1 MTGSRDEDAVRQFVE
16 HVAMVLADYGFPRM
30 SGRVV
35 MALMTAEEDAL
46 TAGELGE
53 RLGVSPAAISG
64 AVRQLTTLSMVV
76 REPVPGSRADRYRL
90 PLDHPWYG
98 ATTAKNSL
106 LKQLSELAAEGVDAA
121 GGPET
126 GPGLRVA
133 EMADFFE
140 FAQGEMDKIVGRWV
154 AVKEERLAERLRPA
168 DS

>member
-1 MTGSRDEDAVRQFVE
+1 MPDPRDEDAVRQFVE
-16 HVAMVLADYGFPRM
+16 HAAMVLADYGFPRM

-35 MALMTAEEDAL
+35 MALMAAEEDAL

-53 RLGVSPAAISG
+53 RLGVSPAAISN

-90 PLDHPWYG
+90 PVDQPWYG

-106 LKQLSELAAEGVDAA
+106 LKQLSEIAAEGVAA
-121 GGPET
+121 TGGAQT
-126 GPGLRVA
+126 APGRRVA

-140 FAQGEMDKIVGRWV
+140 FAQGEMDKIVSRW
-154 AVKEERLAERLRPA
+154 AAAKDERLAERLRPA
-168 DS
+168 D